1 MLLRHRAAGIKS
13 APANITEG
21 FEHLQESW
29 FVVLRWMHE
38 NRVEHVLVGPAA
50 DAIRGNREAT
60 GPVAIVPAPY
70 RRNFERLSRALWAAH
85 ARVRLERPLGGQEG
99 ASDTMPVKLTVEK
112 LAEGQRWMLRC
123 GQHDLD
129 IETHPAGTSGYQEL
143 LYEANRIQ
151 ITDEISVEVASP
163 EDLERYAQIRV
174 TGSTPEI
181 RITRTAHAQSA

>member
-85 ARVRLERPLGGQEG
+85 ARVRLERPLGGEEG
-99 ASDTMPVKLTVEK
+99 ASDTLPVKLTVEK

-129 IETHPAGTSGYQEL
+129 IETHPAGTSGYEEL

>member
-85 ARVRLERPLGGQEG
+85 ARVRLERPVGGEEG

>member
-85 ARVRLERPLGGQEG
+85 ARVRLERPVGGEEG
-99 ASDTMPVKLTVEK
+99 ASDTLPVKLTVEK

>member
-1 MLLRHRAAGIKS
+1 
-13 APANITEG
+13 
-21 FEHLQESW
+21 
-29 FVVLRWMHE
+29 
-38 NRVEHVLVGPAA
+38 
-50 DAIRGNREAT
+50 
-60 GPVAIVPAPY
+60 
-70 RRNFERLSRALWAAH
+70 
-85 ARVRLERPLGGQEG
+85 
-99 ASDTMPVKLTVEK
+99 
-112 LAEGQRWMLRC
+112 MLRC

>member
-21 FEHLQESW
+21 FEHLHESW

-151 ITDEISVEVASP
+151 ITDEI
-163 EDLERYAQIRV
+163 
-174 TGSTPEI
+174 
-181 RITRTAHAQSA
+181 